1 MQQASR
7 KADGGL
13 RHDRANKMYVYFSL
27 KDKRTV
33 TLAPETVT
41 SEPETVTSEPE
52 TNPIHVVITL

>member
-41 SEPETVTSEPE
+41 SEPET
-52 TNPIHVVITL
+52 NPIHVVITL